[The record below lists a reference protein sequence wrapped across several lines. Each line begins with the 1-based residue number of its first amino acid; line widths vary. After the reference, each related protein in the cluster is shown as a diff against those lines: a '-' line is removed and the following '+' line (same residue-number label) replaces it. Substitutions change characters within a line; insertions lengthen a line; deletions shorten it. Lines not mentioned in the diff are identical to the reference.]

1 MTAPSP
7 TSELSPPHPLLR
19 AVLRWLLA
27 ILYIAVGVIHLR
39 SAPGFLSIMPAWVP
53 YPLAV
58 VLLTGVCEIL
68 GGLGLLIPRL
78 RWISGVMLA
87 LYAIC
92 VYPANL
98 HHAFGPVGVGS
109 LPSSWWYHGPRLA
122 FQPVFVWWALFAGGV
137 IDWPFRRKPA

>member
-1 MTAPSP
+1 MIALSP
-7 TSELSPPHPLLR
+7 TPDPRPRPRLR
-19 AVLRWLLA
+19 AALRWLLA
-27 ILYIAVGVIHLR
+27 AIYVAFGVVHLR
-39 SAPGFLSIMPAWVP
+39 SAPGFLAIMPAWVP
-53 YPLAV
+53 YPLEV

-98 HHAFGPVGVGS
+98 HHAFGQVDVGG

>member
-1 MTAPSP
+1 MTFAIPDP
-7 TSELSPPHPLLR
+7 YRPRPRLR
-19 AVLRWLLA
+19 ATLRWLLA
-27 ILYIAVGVIHLR
+27 AIYIAFGVVHLR
-39 SAPGFLSIMPAWVP
+39 SANGFLAIMPTWVP
-53 YPLAV
+53 YPLEV
-58 VLLTGVCEIL
+58 VLFTGVCEIL

-87 LYAIC
+87 LYAVC

-98 HHAFGPVGVGS
+98 HHAFGQVMVSS

-137 IDWPFRRKPA
+137 INWPFRKAPA

>member
-1 MTAPSP
+1 M
-7 TSELSPPHPLLR
+7 
-19 AVLRWLLA
+19 LRWLLA
-27 ILYIAVGVIHLR
+27 AIYIAFGVVHLR
-39 SAPGFLSIMPAWVP
+39 SAPGFLAIMPAWVP
-53 YPLAV
+53 YPLEV
-58 VLLTGVCEIL
+58 VLITGVCEIL

-87 LYAIC
+87 LYAVC

-98 HHAFGPVGVGS
+98 HHALGAVEVGS